1 MKYLFI
7 VFLWLPFIVTAQNV
21 GVGTTNP
28 QQKLHVAG
36 NVRVDGISGST
47 GVLKYNSSGD
57 LVPLPNSGNA
67 NEALLGNGN
76 WGTVPGTLPA
86 GAIVGSAS
94 GNDQNLLSK
103 GFSLFGYTSGHTQYS
118 FSVVNAAPNTWASSY
133 VEGDIQ
139 KLEPPDFG
147 NNDIFF
153 WVDTVM
159 YVLANNSFY
168 AYNPIADTWRFVLTN
183 PTSFK
188 ATFGCESVWTGT
200 EIIVWGGNFSV
211 ATDNGFRY
219 NPSTNV
225 WTAIPT
231 TGQPSARSEFG
242 MQFISNRLVVWG
254 GLSSGGTLLNDG
266 AVLNFATNTWSTINT
281 TGAPSARMSY
291 SCVNNTI
298 QNSMIVWAGK
308 SSTSV
313 ENVVGD
319 GAMYNPVTNLWTPI
333 TATNAPIGRSRNVAV
348 WSGTEMII
356 HGGYGGNTSL
366 TYLNTGGRYNPV
378 TNSWTTTS
386 ITGSPRLELH
396 AGVWIGNK
404 MLISGGSANIF
415 NTVGTPFES
424 NSYLY
429 DPVVNSWQV
438 SGIMGVKKGGHKL
451 ILGANVVLAFG
462 GGTSII
468 NPSVGTYS
476 FFGGLPNGS
485 RFFLISTSTTK
496 LELLNP
502 QKMYLYVKQ

>member
-1 MKYLFI
+1 
-7 VFLWLPFIVTAQNV
+7 
-21 GVGTTNP
+21 
-28 QQKLHVAG
+28 
-36 NVRVDGISGST
+36 
-47 GVLKYNSSGD
+47 
-57 LVPLPNSGNA
+57 
-67 NEALLGNGN
+67 
-76 WGTVPGTLPA
+76 
-86 GAIVGSAS
+86 
-94 GNDQNLLSK
+94 
-103 GFSLFGYTSGHTQYS
+103 
-118 FSVVNAAPNTWASSY
+118 
-133 VEGDIQ
+133 
-139 KLEPPDFG
+139 
-147 NNDIFF
+147 
-153 WVDTVM
+153 
-159 YVLANNSFY
+159 
-168 AYNPIADTWRFVLTN
+168 
-183 PTSFK
+183 
-188 ATFGCESVWTGT
+188 
-200 EIIVWGGNFSV
+200 
-211 ATDNGFRY
+211 
-219 NPSTNV
+219 
-225 WTAIPT
+225 
-231 TGQPSARSEFG
+231 
-242 MQFISNRLVVWG
+242 
-254 GLSSGGTLLNDG
+254 
-266 AVLNFATNTWSTINT
+266 
-281 TGAPSARMSY
+281 
-291 SCVNNTI
+291 
-298 QNSMIVWAGK
+298 MIVWAGK

-386 ITGSPRLELH
+386 ITGSPRLEMH

-468 NPSVGTYS
+468 NPSVGTYL